1 MKLRFLFAI
10 LLAITSSFALACVE
24 SSIGNLLRGET
35 SFYLG
40 VAFMTVVLIIS
51 LSYAYSTVTHNAHAS
66 LFSKEELFHVLISVL
81 LVIGIGGFMYFGC
94 SIFASVLDYSFS
106 APLLNVQ
113 ASSIPSSNCYSSSDS
128 PQTLALCYLTKTR
141 DRAYSYVNLA
151 MEKNI
156 QNEMGS
162 TASVGVV
169 IPVLGSTTVP
179 LSSWKKAFAAQ
190 YETMSM
196 SFAMPALISLNLQ
209 VLFLTMN
216 LQLIQFLIPAA
227 LILRVLP
234 GTRMFGNMLIALCIV
249 LYVIVPFLYALNG
262 AMDDLVFRDY
272 YFCQKYAG
280 AVYDQYLD
288 SDVAAPLTSCDSQTG
303 YFALARLMPHAFFL
317 PNLVL
322 AIAITFLSGIAKAL
336 KVIG

>member
-1 MKLRFLFAI
+1 
-10 LLAITSSFALACVE
+10 
-24 SSIGNLLRGET
+24 
-35 SFYLG
+35 
-40 VAFMTVVLIIS
+40 
-51 LSYAYSTVTHNAHAS
+51 
-66 LFSKEELFHVLISVL
+66 
-81 LVIGIGGFMYFGC
+81 
-94 SIFASVLDYSFS
+94 
-106 APLLNVQ
+106 
-113 ASSIPSSNCYSSSDS
+113 
-128 PQTLALCYLTKTR
+128 
-141 DRAYSYVNLA
+141 

-322 AIAITFLSGIAKAL
+322 AIAITFLSGLAKAL